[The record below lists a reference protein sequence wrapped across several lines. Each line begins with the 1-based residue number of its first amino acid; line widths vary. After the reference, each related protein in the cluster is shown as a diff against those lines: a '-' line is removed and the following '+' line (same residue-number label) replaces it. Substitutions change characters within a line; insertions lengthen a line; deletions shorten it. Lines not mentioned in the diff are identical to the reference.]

1 MSLTSGDETPAPTS
15 SYAQAAASSSIA
27 PTGADAPMQHVPN
40 ATGERKRRIVSAEE
54 RQELH
59 VADSLV
65 ELALIFDTSAGKKGA
80 FGGLGQD
87 ARKSTERTIND
98 IVQATRRKCSS
109 VAQLSAPHFPPK
121 PLPPPSPPILF
132 PVLFACLPFP
142 TDSFTNFFTRGRGS
156 LVPFAPPRA
165 RRPRRNAAFL
175 SQFATQECTHAK
187 GVRGG
192 TARKAV
198 V

>member
-1 MSLTSGDETPAPTS
+1 MQQTNHPNIMSLTSGDETPAPTS

-121 PLPPPSPPILF
+121 PLPPPPPLSF
-132 PVLFACLPFP
+132 FQSYLHACLSPQIPSRTF
-142 TDSFTNFFTRGRGS
+142 SR
-156 LVPFAPPRA
+156 V
-165 RRPRRNAAFL
+165 
-175 SQFATQECTHAK
+175 
-187 GVRGG
+187 
-192 TARKAV
+192 AV
-198 V
+198 GA